1 MRRVGIVLLVRISHQ
16 EGWAMYD
23 TLLGCCA
30 TLMDELIVQAL
41 YAAPTCEL
49 AAQAARLLNERGYD
63 TMADEILE
71 HLYD

>member
-1 MRRVGIVLLVRISHQ
+1 
-16 EGWAMYD
+16 MYD